1 MEHHLDCWDWARLRR
16 VCEREARRYF
26 RSGADVDDV
35 AQAAIERAWTHRD
48 RCQNAAAPEGW
59 VAQIARRE
67 ALREHVRQRRDV
79 LTDEP
84 PETAVAPDDDAVLDR
99 MVIGAALRHLHRGDR
114 QLVTWRYA
122 DELSNREIGERLR
135 IPDGAVRVRL
145 HRARRALAR
154 QLGEE
159 GVGRF

>member
-1 MEHHLDCWDWARLRR
+1 MELHRDGWDWERLRD

-26 RSGADVDDV
+26 RSRADVDDV
-35 AQAAIERAWTHRD
+35 AQAAIERAWIHRD
-48 RCQNAAAPEGW
+48 HCLNVAAPEGW

-67 ALREHVRQRRDV
+67 AMREHVRQRRQV

-84 PETAVAPDDDAVLDR
+84 PDTAVAPSDDAVLDG
-99 MVIGAALRHLHRGDR
+99 VVVGAALRRLHRGDR
-114 QLVTWRYA
+114 QLMAWRYGE
-122 DELSNREIGERLR
+122 ELSNGEIGERLR
-135 IPDGAVRVRL
+135 LPAGAVRVRL

-159 GVGRF
+159 EAG